1 MIALVREQEL
11 IKVGVD
17 VKHPKLPEKVEKNN
31 KGENYGNFSRGIN

>member
-31 KGENYGNFSRGIN
+31 KGEKLWKF